1 MLHEKVKVKSQ
12 CNVSSHAGV
21 QSTLEKVGLDPL
33 IKLHNSRLIQ
43 NQGLDPLSNH
53 SHNPAALKT

>member
-12 CNVSSHAGV
+12 YDVSNHAGV

-33 IKLHNSRLIQ
+33 IKLHNFRLI
-43 NQGLDPLSNH
+43 
-53 SHNPAALKT
+53 